1 MALSAARISRIKAE
15 VHELLVAALFFATG
29 FSLII
34 VAERLFVQEAS
45 IGTVSLVR
53 ALVGGLVVAKI
64 LLLVDLLPFV
74 HAFPDKPL
82 VHNIVWKS
90 SLYVAASLVF
100 RYIEPLIKNL
110 FKGMG
115 LAASHSAA
123 LQELMLP
130 RTWAVE
136 IWLAML
142 LVIFVTMQE
151 LTRVVGKQKM
161 KQLFFGGNDKPA
173 AETSVRRAA

>member
-1 MALSAARISRIKAE
+1 MSPSVARAKEEFR
-15 VHELLVAALFFATG
+15 HLFVAALFFATG

-34 VAERLFVQEAS
+34 VAERLFVREAS
-45 IGTVSLVR
+45 IDNISLLR
-53 ALVGGLVVAKI
+53 AVVGGLIVAKI

-74 HAFPDKPL
+74 HAFPEKPL
-82 VHNIVWKS
+82 VHNILWKS

-100 RYIEPLIKNL
+100 RYIEPFIKNL

-115 LAASHSAA
+115 LSASHSGA

-130 RTWAVE
+130 RIWAVE

-142 LVIFVTMQE
+142 LVTFVTMQE

-161 KQLFFGGNDKPA
+161 KQLFFGSGGNDKPA
-173 AETSVRRAA
+173 PETSVRRAA